1 MKIEQAIAA
10 GGMVSS
16 ALSTAAPGARWSDWV
31 AAARRQEAAIRDA
44 VSALRHAGARIH
56 VTPSHSRMEFAGVR
70 SSSTTG
76 GRSLLEQWLAAAHS
90 RLEAK
95 EKSRA

>member
-10 GGMVSS
+10 VES
-16 ALSTAAPGARWSDWV
+16 ALETIPPAAPGARWSDWV